1 LKRRIIISLVV
12 LVLAAIMVFLLSLKG
27 RDDGESESTGET
39 EKGPSGERA
48 QLQTACIKGENS
60 KANVVFFHG
69 IRQKGDPLAVQTYD
83 NELNM
88 IAERLNLTIA
98 VPESQWRCSPSN
110 SKRCWGIESKGSVR
124 AVYERVQ
131 RSVVKC
137 FNGGSTDGVIGFS
150 NGGYFVTRLM
160 QLCLDDAPKWF
171 LAIGSAGNADF
182 GGRSDLSSCGF
193 TSFLIGNRDIT
204 REKTR
209 GLVRGLSRRKAR
221 VSFRV
226 FKGGHKFLPK
236 TVIRQLIEMSRKI

>member
-1 LKRRIIISLVV
+1 VKRSRIISLALFLAVAVV
-12 LVLAAIMVFLLSLKG
+12 FWAAFKNG
-27 RDDGESESTGET
+27 NHGESELIG
-39 EKGPSGERA
+39 KGGQHRPGKQA
-48 QLQTACIKGENS
+48 QLQTACVKGRKSES
-60 KANVVFFHG
+60 NVVFFHG
-69 IRQKGDPLAVQTYD
+69 IREKGDPLAVQTYD
-83 NELNM
+83 NELNV

-110 SKRCWGIESKGSVR
+110 PKRCWGIESKGSVR

-209 GLVRGLSRRKAR
+209 GLVRSLSRRKAR

-236 TVIRQLIEMSRKI
+236 AVIRQLIEMRRKI